1 MALADL
7 VAVSTTTVGN
17 GTIALGA
24 ALPGF
29 RSFANSGLADGAT
42 VSYAIEDGIERETG
56 RGVYNATNGT
66 LTRGLEASSTGAILA
81 LSGSAKVFVSALAID
96 FRDKAD
102 LVGGKVPVGQLQTAS
117 AAQFRAGT
125 GTGCISPSVASAALE
140 FVTIPRASA
149 AGGLD
154 FATFVNATIT
164 LDANLTV
171 GGWINNYPGA
181 TGIIRFKQDA
191 TGGRTVAWASG
202 YIVPAGFSLQAT
214 ANGVTDVPYVCEAD
228 NKIRLYNPSKWSA

>member
-7 VAVSTTTVGN
+7 VAVSTATVGN

-29 RSFANSGLADGAT
+29 RSFGASGLADGAT
-42 VSYAIEDGIERETG
+42 VSYAIEDGVQRETG
-56 RGVYNATNGT
+56 RGVYSAGAGT
-66 LTRGLEASSTGAILA
+66 LTRGLEASSTGALLV
-81 LSGSAKVFVSALAID
+81 LSGSAKVFVTALTKD
-96 FRDKAD
+96 FPGFAT
-102 LVGGKVPVGQLQTAS
+102 VAEV
-117 AAQFRAGT
+117 RAGT
-125 GTGCISPSVASAALE
+125 ADGKIISPKVMADALGFVAILRANAA
-140 FVTIPRASA
+140 S
-149 AGGLD
+149 GLD
-154 FATFVNATIT
+154 FATFINASIT

-171 GGWINNYPGA
+171 GGWINKYPGA

-202 YIVPAGFSLQAT
+202 YIIPAGFSLQAT

-228 NKIRLYNPSKWSA
+228 NKIRLYSPSKWTA